1 MNENDQ
7 LISIAKEITGTC
19 LFTFRIVRSLSARYQ
34 VLYLTEF
41 HEFFKIQSTQDLV
54 PKVFVL
60 YNCLSTVWCP
70 LHLKDQGLV
79 ISAEDHIHAVHSA
92 GCTYVRLVERPG

>member
-1 MNENDQ
+1 
-7 LISIAKEITGTC
+7 
-19 LFTFRIVRSLSARYQ
+19 LS
-34 VLYLTEF
+34 EF

-70 LHLKDQGLV
+70 LHLKDHGLV
-79 ISAEDHIHAVHSA
+79 VTTEDHIHTVHSA
-92 GCTYVRLVERPG
+92 GCTYVRLVERPGCVRRRREKRRGLFTLIEYGGEEEIKKGGDERGV